1 MKKIVV
7 GVDGSAPAFGAL
19 RWASDLAVRAGAD
32 LVAAWAWI
40 GGGVRLDPAAAGPLR
55 DLAERD
61 LRAWCAGVPT
71 LATPDLAMVEGDAR
85 HALMAV
91 AADRDAE
98 LLVVGP
104 HGRGGPAGVR
114 FGSVTNHLVHHTR
127 TPLAIVPPEAAPA
140 PIRHVVL
147 GVDGSPGSLAAVRF
161 TAGLTSRL
169 GIPVT
174 AVLAQDPLLEWVP
187 EHAEGGWR
195 RHAERQVDTWVAPLS
210 DADVAVKVD
219 IDRDIRPA
227 AALTRVAGRQGGAL
241 VVVGGRPLGAVGRAR
256 RGRVPLQVV
265 HDAGV
270 AVVVVPATDH
280 PGGAS

>member
-7 GVDGSAPAFGAL
+7 GIDGSEPAFGAL
-19 RWASDLAVRAGAD
+19 RWASDLADRAGAD

-40 GGGVRLDPAAAGPLR
+40 GGDAHPDPGAAGSLR

-71 LATPDLAMVEGDAR
+71 LATPGFAMVEGDAR

-91 AADRDAE
+91 AEDHDAE

-104 HGRGGPAGVR
+104 HGRGGPGGVR
-114 FGSVTNHLVHHTR
+114 LGSVTNHLVHHTR
-127 TPLAIVPPEAAPA
+127 TPLAIVPPGAASV

-161 TAGLTSRL
+161 AAGLTSRL

-187 EHAEGGWR
+187 EHANDGWR
-195 RHAERQVDTWVAPLS
+195 RHAERQVEAWVAPLS
-210 DADVAVKVD
+210 DADVTVRVD

-241 VVVGGRPLGAVGRAR
+241 VVVGGRPLGAVSRVR

-270 AVVVVPATDH
+270 AVVVVPATDVL
-280 PGGAS
+280 GGTS